1 MNIAANSVVGLL
13 IALLV
18 IAAWSDLK
26 ARRIPNWLVLSGIL
40 AGLIANGLLPAGL
53 GLNNT
58 FVPGG
63 IGWVAALQGI
73 GLGLAALLPLYLLK
87 AMGAGDVKL
96 MGMVG
101 AFLGPVHVQGAILF
115 TLLAGGLIALML
127 ALRFGILR
135 RLLQNIKFILMGG
148 MVKMSAGQLPVM
160 DDLPLSVGKLP
171 YGVAIAIGTFSW
183 LVWQRLGY

>member
-1 MNIAANSVVGLL
+1 MNIAANSIVGLL
-13 IALLV
+13 ICLLGV
-18 IAAWSDLK
+18 AAWSDFK
-26 ARRIPNWLVLSGIL
+26 TRRIPNWLVLSGVL
-40 AGLIANGLLPAGL
+40 VGLLANGLLSGGL
-53 GLNNT
+53 GFNNT

-63 IGWVAALQGI
+63 LGLLAALQGM
-73 GLGLAALLPLYLLK
+73 GLGFAVLLPLYLLR

-115 TLLAGGLIALML
+115 TLLGGGLIALALVLWSGML
-127 ALRFGILR
+127 K
-135 RLLQNIKFILMGG
+135 RLLQNIKYILMGG
-148 MVKMSAGQLPVM
+148 MVKMSVGQLPVM

-171 YGVAIAIGTFSW
+171 YGVAIAMGTCSW

>member
-1 MNIAANSVVGLL
+1 MNIAANFLVCFLIGLL
-13 IALLV
+13 L
-18 IAAWSDLK
+18 IAAWSDIK
-26 ARRIPNWLVLSGIL
+26 TRRIPNWLVLLGIL
-40 AGLIANGLLPAGL
+40 VGLLANGLLPAGL
-53 GLNNT
+53 GFNNT

-63 IGWVAALQGI
+63 LGLLAALQGM
-73 GLGLAALLPLYLLK
+73 GLGLAVLLPLYLLR

-115 TLLAGGLIALML
+115 TLLAGGLVALIL
-127 ALRFGILR
+127 ALRSGMLK
-135 RLLQNIKFILMGG
+135 RLIQNIKFILMGG
-148 MVKMSAGQLPVM
+148 MVKMSVGQLPVM

-171 YGVAIAIGTFSW
+171 YGVAIAMGTFGW

>member
-13 IALLV
+13 ICLLV
-18 IAAWSDLK
+18 IAARSDIK
-26 ARRIPNWLVLSGIL
+26 TRRIPNWLVLSGIL
-40 AGLIANGLLPAGL
+40 VGLLANSLLPG
-53 GLNNT
+53 GSGFNNT

-63 IGWVAALQGI
+63 LGWLAALQGM
-73 GLGLAALLPLYLLK
+73 GLGIAVLLPLYLLR

-127 ALRFGILR
+127 ALRSGMLK
-135 RLLQNIKFILMGG
+135 RLLQNIKYILMSG
-148 MVKMSAGQLPVM
+148 MVKMSVGQSPVM

-171 YGVAIAIGTFSW
+171 YGVAIAIGTLGW

>member
-13 IALLV
+13 ICLLV
-18 IAAWSDLK
+18 IAAWYDIK
-26 ARRIPNWLVLSGIL
+26 TRRIPNWLVLTGLLIGVL
-40 AGLIANGLLPAGL
+40 AHGLLPAGL
-53 GLNNT
+53 GFNNT

-63 IGWVAALQGI
+63 LGWLAALQGTGI
-73 GLGLAALLPLYLLK
+73 GLAVLLPLYLLR

-115 TLLAGGLIALML
+115 TLLAGGLIALVL
-127 ALRFGILR
+127 ALQSGMLK
-135 RLLQNIKFILMGG
+135 RLIQNIKFILMGG
-148 MVKMSAGQLPVM
+148 MVKMSVGQLPAM

-171 YGVAIAIGTFSW
+171 YGVAIAMGTCSW
-183 LVWQRLGY
+183 LAWQRLGY